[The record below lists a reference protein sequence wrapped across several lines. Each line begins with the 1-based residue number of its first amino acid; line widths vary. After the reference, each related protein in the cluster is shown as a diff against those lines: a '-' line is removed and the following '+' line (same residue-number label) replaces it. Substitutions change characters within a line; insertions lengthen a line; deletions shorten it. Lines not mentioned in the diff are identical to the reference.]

1 MINFIK
7 FIKRKIFTSYR
18 LFYYK
23 FLVSDNRKIKFSHDL
38 KNFEKK
44 IIQNQNFAFSRFSDG
59 ELFIIQNK
67 KLIISDDFWQ
77 LEKRKFYIKFSKNE
91 KKEFLPSKHQ
101 FYRSKLIESLNFKMK
116 NYYKGISCVC
126 CNGLENVN
134 FMKGMS
140 GDNDD
145 ITFSNLF
152 QNGNYPYFVEVF
164 FKLFKRKKI
173 ILIANENVSIKT
185 LPFKIEKKF
194 DIGENCFINNYSL
207 IDELKKF
214 IKNNKIENHIFLI
227 CASSLSNV
235 LIYELYKEFNNNTYL
250 DIGSTLNFHFNNNKN
265 IKSRSYLSEYWED
278 KYDIDF
284 LNRFCYW

>member
-7 FIKRKIFTSYR
+7 FIKRKIFICYR

-23 FLVSDNRKIKFSHDL
+23 FFVSNNRKIKFSNDL

-44 IIQNQNFAFSRFSDG
+44 IIQKQNFAFSRFSDG

-67 KLIISDDFWQ
+67 KLIISDNFWQ
-77 LEKRKFYIKFSKNE
+77 LEKKKFYTKFSKNE

-134 FMKGMS
+134 FMKGIS
-140 GDNDD
+140 GVGHD

-194 DIGENCFINNYSL
+194 DVGENCFINNYSL

-278 KYDIDF
+278 KYDIEF